1 MIYLESVVF
10 GTSENRNLLCILN
23 WKLKPQWCKNLGRS
37 LLLCIMNISLQN
49 SKLQCS
55 TYFFLLLLYTKL
67 FTLLYSWASFVQIFI
82 SNKKVHRLSDFLK
95 LFFVCHVPPVTVD
108 TLQYYSCFTLQLDLI
123 YELECV
129 LHLLYIMNKRSA
141 FLGSIAFNWF
151 L

>member
-55 TYFFLLLLYTKL
+55 TYFFCCCCTQNFSLCCTVELLSYKSSYLIRKYIVCQISLNSSLYVMFPLLQWILYNIIVVLLCNLIWYMNLNVCYIYYTSWTEGVL
-67 FTLLYSWASFVQIFI
+67 F
-82 SNKKVHRLSDFLK
+82 
-95 LFFVCHVPPVTVD
+95 
-108 TLQYYSCFTLQLDLI
+108 
-123 YELECV
+123 
-129 LHLLYIMNKRSA
+129 
-141 FLGSIAFNWF
+141 
-151 L
+151 